1 MTIFHGMN
9 TNASALTANRFKMDV
24 VSSNLANADTTRA
37 QLNED
42 GEWEPYRRKLVSTE
56 PRDANFNSFLQK
68 SMNRSSNPG
77 SGVRVDS
84 VEEDQSPFE
93 QVYNPS
99 HPDSDENGYVQM
111 PNVDP
116 LKEMLDLMSTSRSYE
131 ANVTALNASKGMLMK
146 SLEIGR

>member
-77 SGVRVDS
+77 SGVRVRS
-84 VEEDQSPFE
+84 IEEDQSPFE

>member
-1 MTIFHGMN
+1 MSIFHGMN
-9 TNASALTANRFKMDV
+9 TSGSALTANRFKMDV
-24 VSSNLANADTTRA
+24 VSSNLANANTTRA
-37 QLNED
+37 QMNED
-42 GEWEPYRRKLVSTE
+42 GEFEPYRRKLVSQE
-56 PRDANFNSFLQK
+56 PRDASFNSFLQK

-77 SGVRVDS
+77 TGVRVQS
-84 VEEDQSPFE
+84 IEEDQSPFE

-99 HPDSDENGYVQM
+99 HPDANEDGYVQM

-131 ANVTALNASKGMLMK
+131 ANVTALNASKGLLMK